1 MKLWEALKELEE
13 NPKKVFKSNNGFGEV
28 TLGYSNGIEFIGVQK
43 TKNGT
48 FLSELR
54 EWQEVKQPVTWQEA
68 IEAWVNGKTIKCTMQ
83 GSDFVFDGYKPK
95 LRDQIDTIGRIQLRE
110 GTWYIE
116 D

>member
-54 EWQEVKQPVTWQEA
+54 DWQEVKQPVTWQEA
-68 IEAWVNGKTIKCTMQ
+68 IEAWANGKKIRCKCEGGETFYRP
-83 GSDFVFDGYKPK
+83 SKESSACFTAK
-95 LRDQIDTIGRIQLRE
+95 LITH